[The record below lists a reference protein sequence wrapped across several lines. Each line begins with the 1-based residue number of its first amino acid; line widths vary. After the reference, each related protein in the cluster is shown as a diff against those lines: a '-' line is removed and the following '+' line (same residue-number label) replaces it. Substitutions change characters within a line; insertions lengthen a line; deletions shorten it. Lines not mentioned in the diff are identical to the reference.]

1 MFAFVSTA
9 AAALAEL
16 KHAPP
21 DTVWIL
27 SAAAGTMMG
36 SFASTLAY
44 ANLSHSQRMA
54 RIAVSFCAGL
64 LAAPYAAG
72 QIPRPETVP
81 LALHVFSV
89 SGLCAFV
96 AWSFVRAA
104 QKRMGGIADSLIDR
118 VTTPKQAR
126 DKRRTDNDQAG
137 RVRLVPLV
145 LLAGLAVLAWFCRDI
160 LFLLYIMAT
169 GGFGH

>member
-1 MFAFVSTA
+1 MSAVADHVQRHVSAHKQPASGAQMRAMRWEAGILAFVSSA
-9 AAALAEL
+9 AAALAEVN
-16 KHAPP
+16 HAPP

-44 ANLSHSQRMA
+44 ANLSHKQRMA

-72 QIPRPETVP
+72 QLPRPESVP

-104 QKRMGGIADSLIDR
+104 QRRMGGIAESLIDR
-118 VTTPKQAR
+118 VSTPKQAR
-126 DKRRTDNDQAG
+126 QDRE
-137 RVRLVPLV
+137 
-145 LLAGLAVLAWFCRDI
+145 RDEHED
-160 LFLLYIMAT
+160 
-169 GGFGH
+169 GGP

>member
-1 MFAFVSTA
+1 MRAMRWEAGLFAFASSVA
-9 AAALAEL
+9 AAFAEVN
-16 KHAPP
+16 HAPP

-36 SFASTLAY
+36 AFASTLAY
-44 ANLSHSQRMA
+44 NNLSHAQRLA
-54 RIAVSFCAGL
+54 RVAVSFCAGL

-72 QIPRPETVP
+72 QIPRPDSVP

-104 QKRMGGIADSLIDR
+104 QKRMAGIAESVIDR
-118 VTTPKQAR
+118 VSTPKQAR
-126 DKRRTDNDQAG
+126 DKRE
-137 RVRLVPLV
+137 
-145 LLAGLAVLAWFCRDI
+145 RDEHED
-160 LFLLYIMAT
+160 
-169 GGFGH
+169 GGP

>member
-1 MFAFVSTA
+1 MRAMRWEAGILAFVSSA
-9 AAALAEL
+9 AAALAEVN
-16 KHAPP
+16 HAPS

-44 ANLSHSQRMA
+44 ANLSHKQRMA

-72 QIPRPETVP
+72 QLPRPESVP

-104 QKRMGGIADSLIDR
+104 QRRMGGIAESLIDR
-118 VTTPKQAR
+118 VSTPKQAR
-126 DKRRTDNDQAG
+126 QDRERDEHEDGG
-137 RVRLVPLV
+137 RE
-145 LLAGLAVLAWFCRDI
+145 
-160 LFLLYIMAT
+160 
-169 GGFGH
+169 

>member
-1 MFAFVSTA
+1 MSSVADHVQRHVSAHKQPASGAQMRAMRWEAGILAFVSSA
-9 AAALAEL
+9 AAALAEVN
-16 KHAPP
+16 HAPP

-44 ANLSHSQRMA
+44 ANLSHKQRMA

-72 QIPRPETVP
+72 QLPRPESVP

-104 QKRMGGIADSLIDR
+104 QRRMGGIAESLIDR
-118 VTTPKQAR
+118 VSTPKQAR
-126 DKRRTDNDQAG
+126 QDRERDEHEDG
-137 RVRLVPLV
+137 
-145 LLAGLAVLAWFCRDI
+145 GL
-160 LFLLYIMAT
+160 
-169 GGFGH
+169 

>member
-1 MFAFVSTA
+1 MGAQMRAMRWEAGLFAFVSTA
-9 AAALAEL
+9 AAALAEVN
-16 KHAPP
+16 HAPP

-44 ANLSHSQRMA
+44 ANLSHKQRMA

-72 QIPRPETVP
+72 QIPRPESVP

-104 QKRMGGIADSLIDR
+104 QKKMGGIAESLIDR

-126 DKRRTDNDQAG
+126 DERE
-137 RVRLVPLV
+137 
-145 LLAGLAVLAWFCRDI
+145 RDEHED
-160 LFLLYIMAT
+160 
-169 GGFGH
+169 GGP

>member
-1 MFAFVSTA
+1 MASVAGDIPRQHAAKQLTVGAQMRAMRWEAGIFAFVSTA
-9 AAALAEL
+9 AAALAEVN
-16 KHAPP
+16 HAPP

-44 ANLSHSQRMA
+44 ANLSHAQRGA

-72 QIPRPETVP
+72 QIPRPESVP

-104 QKRMGGIADSLIDR
+104 QKKMGGIAENLIDR

-126 DKRRTDNDQAG
+126 DKRE
-137 RVRLVPLV
+137 
-145 LLAGLAVLAWFCRDI
+145 RDEHKD
-160 LFLLYIMAT
+160 
-169 GGFGH
+169 GGP

>member
-1 MFAFVSTA
+1 MRAMRWEAGLLAFVSTA
-9 AAALAEL
+9 AAALAEVG
-16 KHAPP
+16 HAPP

-44 ANLSHSQRMA
+44 ANLSHKQRMA

-72 QIPRPETVP
+72 QLPRPESMP

-104 QKRMGGIADSLIDR
+104 QRRMGGIAESLIDR
-118 VTTPKQAR
+118 VSTPKQAR
-126 DKRRTDNDQAG
+126 QDRE
-137 RVRLVPLV
+137 
-145 LLAGLAVLAWFCRDI
+145 RDEHED
-160 LFLLYIMAT
+160 
-169 GGFGH
+169 GGP

>member
-1 MFAFVSTA
+1 MRAMRWEAGLLAFFSSA
-9 AAALAEL
+9 AAAFAEAN
-16 KHAPP
+16 HAPP
-21 DTVWIL
+21 DTLWIL

-44 ANLSHSQRMA
+44 ANLSHRQRMA

-72 QIPRPETVP
+72 QLPRPDSVP

-96 AWSFVRAA
+96 AWSLVRAA
-104 QKRMGGIADSLIDR
+104 QKRMGGIADSVIDR
-118 VTTPKQAR
+118 ISTPKQAR
-126 DKRRTDNDQAG
+126 RQ
-137 RVRLVPLV
+137 
-145 LLAGLAVLAWFCRDI
+145 RDDGDSG
-160 LFLLYIMAT
+160 T
-169 GGFGH
+169 S